1 PLIPQQIKSIKIN
14 KLIRFLVSYC
24 TYPRIKISRQIFK
37 IKFHKNKFE
46 IFNPKI
52 YIEYG
57 MRFRLKITRLSCD
70 RSVRTSS
77 TSV

>member
-1 PLIPQQIKSIKIN
+1 
-14 KLIRFLVSYC
+14 
-24 TYPRIKISRQIFK
+24 IKISRQIFK

-57 MRFRLKITRLSCD
+57 MRFRLKITRFSCD

>member
-1 PLIPQQIKSIKIN
+1 
-14 KLIRFLVSYC
+14 
-24 TYPRIKISRQIFK
+24 
-37 IKFHKNKFE
+37 FHKNKFE
-46 IFNPKI
+46 IFNTKI

>member
-1 PLIPQQIKSIKIN
+1 
-14 KLIRFLVSYC
+14 
-24 TYPRIKISRQIFK
+24 
-37 IKFHKNKFE
+37 
-46 IFNPKI
+46 
-52 YIEYG
+52 YG

>member
-1 PLIPQQIKSIKIN
+1 
-14 KLIRFLVSYC
+14 
-24 TYPRIKISRQIFK
+24 
-37 IKFHKNKFE
+37 
-46 IFNPKI
+46 
-52 YIEYG
+52 

>member
-1 PLIPQQIKSIKIN
+1 
-14 KLIRFLVSYC
+14 
-24 TYPRIKISRQIFK
+24 
-37 IKFHKNKFE
+37 
-46 IFNPKI
+46 
-52 YIEYG
+52 IEYG